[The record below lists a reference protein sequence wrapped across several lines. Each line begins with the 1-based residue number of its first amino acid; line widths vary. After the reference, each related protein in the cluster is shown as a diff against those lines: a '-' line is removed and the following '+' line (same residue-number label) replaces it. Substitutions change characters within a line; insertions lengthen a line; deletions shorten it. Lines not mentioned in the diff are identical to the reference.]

1 MFRVFFFFKQ
11 KTAYEMRI
19 SDWSSDVCSSDLYS
33 IPAGGDNPL
42 LRQAGLQPGDVVLS
56 VNGRAVDPARLGEL
70 KQALDGQS
78 QATIRYRRGGTT
90 HTATV
95 KAPQCPFI
103 PSAPCSPS
111 PSPSRSRRP
120 CRPRSSPP
128 ARVRRRDSTGARPTT
143 A

>member
-70 KQALDGQS
+70 KQALNGQPP
-78 QATIRYRRGGTT
+78 ATIRYRRSGTT

-95 KAPQCPFI
+95 TAPQCPFI
-103 PSAPCSPS
+103 PSAHSSPH
-111 PSPSRSRRP
+111 PYPFPPPPHPPHNTR
-120 CRPRSSPP
+120 PP
-128 ARVRRRDSTGARPTT
+128 ARPPP
-143 A
+143 